1 MIKENKKLMSKAVL
15 KRLEF
20 IEKNQRQKNEQSIA
34 DQLESFRCKIK
45 GKKSN
50 SEKQSWM
57 SNKLQFPIDSANA
70 FKVFEDKAKVTD
82 DLPE

>member
-20 IEKNQRQKNEQSIA
+20 VEKNQREKSEHSVA
-34 DQLESFRCKIK
+34 DQLEKFRSKIK
-45 GKKSN
+45 SKEGKSD
-50 SEKQSWM
+50 KQSWM
-57 SNKLQFPIDSANA
+57 NNKLQFPIDSTNA

-82 DLPE
+82 DIQE